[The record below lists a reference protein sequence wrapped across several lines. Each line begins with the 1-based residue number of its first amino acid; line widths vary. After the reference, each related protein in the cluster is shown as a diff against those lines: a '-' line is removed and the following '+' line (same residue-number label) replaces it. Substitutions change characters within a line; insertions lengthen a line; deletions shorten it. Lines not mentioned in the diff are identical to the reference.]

1 MSPIVRF
8 ATFLLDSE
16 SRELRRDNTPIHLT
30 PKAFDLL
37 ALLVSEAPRV
47 VPKAELHQRMWPG
60 TFVSDATLV
69 GLIKE
74 VRRAL
79 RDEKS
84 GTLIRT
90 AHRVGYACAAE
101 VHRTTRSKASAT
113 RWLVVGARRIAL
125 DEGAHVIGRDPG
137 SDIWLDVA
145 GVSRQHARLVVH
157 QRRTTIEDLGS
168 KNGTLLGDDPVTAP
182 VELHDADRIGLGST
196 VLVFRESATSLSTE
210 TVKRHAARPVRQP
223 ASRKVVG

>member
-1 MSPIVRF
+1 MSPIVHF
-8 ATFLLDSE
+8 ARFLLNTE
-16 SRELRRDNTPIHLT
+16 SRELRSDNTPIHLT

-47 VPKAELHQRMWPG
+47 VPKAELHQRMWPD

-74 VRRAL
+74 VRKAL
-79 RDEKS
+79 HDEKS

-90 AHRVGYACAAE
+90 AHRVGYACAVE
-101 VHRTTRSKASAT
+101 VHCNPRSKPSAT
-113 RWLVVGARRIAL
+113 RWLVVGGRRITL
-125 DEGAHVIGRDPG
+125 EDGVHVIGRDPG
-137 SDIWLDVA
+137 SDVWLDVA

-168 KNGTLLGDDPVTAP
+168 KNGTLLGDDPVTTP
-182 VELHDADRIGLGST
+182 VELRDSDRIDLGST

-210 TVKRHAARPVRQP
+210 TVKRHAARPVRKQS
-223 ASRKVVG
+223 SRKAVG

>member
-1 MSPIVRF
+1 MSPIVQF
-8 ATFLLDSE
+8 ATFLMNTE
-16 SRELRRDNTPIHLT
+16 SRELTSDKTLVHLT

-47 VPKAELHQRMWPG
+47 VPKAELHERMWPG

-79 RDEKS
+79 HDEQS

-101 VHRTTRSKASAT
+101 VHRTTRSKLGAT

-125 DEGAHVIGRDPG
+125 DDGVYVIGRDPG
-137 SDIWLDVA
+137 SDVWLDVA
-145 GVSRQHARLVVH
+145 GVSRRHARLVVH
-157 QRRTTIEDLGS
+157 QRRTTVEDLGS
-168 KNGTLLGDDPVTAP
+168 KNGTLLGGDPVTTP
-182 VELHDADRIGLGST
+182 VELRDADRIGLGT
-196 VLVFRESATSLSTE
+196 AVLVFRESVTGLSTE
-210 TVKRHAARPVRQP
+210 TVKRDPARQ
-223 ASRKVVG
+223 RKQTSQKSVD